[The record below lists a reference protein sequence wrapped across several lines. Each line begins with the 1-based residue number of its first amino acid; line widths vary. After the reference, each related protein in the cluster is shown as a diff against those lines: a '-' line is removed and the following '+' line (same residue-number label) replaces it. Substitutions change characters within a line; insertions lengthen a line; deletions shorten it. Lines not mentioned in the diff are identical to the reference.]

1 MEKWLRF
8 KYMPISLLG
17 KDGRRITGSA
27 EHIAL
32 SRKAAGEG
40 MILLKNEGNALPLS
54 KNNRVALFGKG
65 CMDYVKCGGGS
76 GDVNVEYVTQFAEA
90 MATKA
95 QEGKV
100 SVFQPLSDF
109 YKDYVENYD
118 ATVDP
123 DALSNLS
130 AHLQAQ
136 FGVSIV
142 PGNMPEPYVPEQLL
156 MQAAAECDTAI
167 ISIHRFSTEGG
178 DRGNTPGDGDFY
190 LSAREQKMVDDVKAN
205 FSNIIV
211 VLNVSGTVDC
221 SWFADDPK
229 VKGVLLGWQGGME
242 GASAQ
247 ADILC
252 GDVCPSGK
260 LTDTLV
266 GNFDDYPSS
275 YNFNESP
282 DYKEYTEDI
291 FVGYRYFETVPGA
304 KDKVIYP
311 FGFGLSYTTFSIVT
325 DRCSCDEKIEL
336 TISVTNTGKVAGKE
350 VVQLYAGAHRG
361 YLDTPALELRAFQ
374 KTKLLQPGETQVIT
388 LVLDKA
394 EFASYDEKKAAYVL
408 MQGQYGLFV
417 GNSVRNI
424 TQVGSFAVAENTVT
438 EQLAN
443 RCVAKK
449 LSKRLH
455 SDGTYE
461 ALPISQYE
469 PRESTEGW
477 PEGPH
482 GYCMEHVLPDMR
494 MVGDPTGD
502 NHHAPDVISLT
513 DVAEGKADMDT
524 FLAQLNDDELL
535 TLISGRPWR
544 NPSHTGSIGD
554 IPQYGIPSV
563 PTADGPAGLRFRPNR
578 GMTTT
583 CWPVGTLIAST
594 WDPELAGEIGAAAA
608 LELKENNIGMWLA
621 PALNIHRNPQCGRN
635 FEYFSE
641 DPLITGKIAAGMVRG
656 IQKHHIAA
664 CIKHF
669 CCNNT
674 EVNRL
679 ESDSIVSERAMREI
693 YLKGFEIAVKEAD
706 PWGLM
711 TCYNLV
717 NGKYPSENSELL
729 EDVLRG
735 EWGFSGVITTDWA
748 NGGEQYIECKAGN
761 DLRMPAG
768 MHHRMRRALAEGRV
782 TRADML
788 KSAKNILNFILRL
801 D

>member
-1 MEKWLRF
+1 MEKWVRF
-8 KYMPISLLG
+8 KYMPILLLG
-17 KDGRRITGSA
+17 KDGRQATGSV
-27 EHIAL
+27 EHAAL

-40 MILLKNEGNALPLS
+40 MILLKNEDNALPLR
-54 KNNRVALFGKG
+54 KENRVALFGKG
-65 CMDYVKCGGGS
+65 GADYVKCGGGS
-76 GDVNVEYVTQFAEA
+76 GDVNVAHVTQFVDA
-90 MATKA
+90 MAQKEA
-95 QEGKV
+95 EGKV
-100 SVFQPLSDF
+100 SVFKPVSEF
-109 YKDYVENYD
+109 YREYVAYQSGIEQE
-118 ATVDP
+118 VDT
-123 DALSNLS
+123 NLS
-130 AHLQAQ
+130 AHLVAQ
-136 FGVSIV
+136 FGMDMA
-142 PGNMPEPYVPEQLL
+142 PGNMPEAPIPAEL
-156 MQAAAECDTAI
+156 MQQAASCCDTAI

-190 LSAREQKMVDDVKAN
+190 LSPQEQKMVDDVKAN
-205 FSNIIV
+205 FDKIIV

-229 VKGVLLGWQGGME
+229 VKGVLLAWQGGME

-266 GNFDDYPSS
+266 GNFNDYPSS
-275 YNFNESP
+275 YNFNESEM
-282 DYKEYTEDI
+282 YKEYTEDI

-304 KDKVIYP
+304 ATKVIYP
-311 FGFGLSYTTFSIVT
+311 FGFGLSYTTFAIAAQ
-325 DRCSCDEKIEL
+325 SCETCGEEIRVKL
-336 TISVTNTGKVAGKE
+336 SVTNTGKRAGKE
-350 VVQLYAGAHRG
+350 VVQLYVNAPKG
-361 YLDTPALELRAFQ
+361 YLDTPRLELRAFQ
-374 KTKLLQPGETQVIT
+374 KTKLLQPGEKQDIT
-388 LVLDKA
+388 LTLA
-394 EFASYDEKKAAYVL
+394 AASLASYDEKKAAYVL
-408 MQGQYGLFV
+408 MQGEYALYL
-417 GNSVRNI
+417 GNSVRDV
-424 TQVGSFAVAENTVT
+424 QRVGSYVVAKDTVT

-461 ALPISQYE
+461 ELPVSEYE

-477 PEGPH
+477 PAGPQ
-482 GYCMEHVLPDMR
+482 GYCLEHVLPDMR
-494 MVGDPTGD
+494 MVGDFGGD
-502 NHHAPDVISLT
+502 KHHSPDVISLT
-513 DVAEGKADMDT
+513 DVAEGKADLDT

-544 NPSHTGSIGD
+544 NASHTGSIGD

-594 WDPELAGEIGAAAA
+594 WDPEIAAEIGAAAA
-608 LELKENNIGMWLA
+608 LEVKENNIGMWLA

-641 DPLITGKIAAGMVRG
+641 DPLLTGKIAAGMVRG
-656 IQKHHIAA
+656 VQSRRIAA

-679 ESDSIVSERAMREI
+679 QSDSIVSERALREI
-693 YLKGFEIAVKEAD
+693 YLRGFEITVKEAD
-706 PWGLM
+706 PWALM

-717 NGKYPSENSELL
+717 NGKYPSENAELL
-729 EDVLRG
+729 EGVLRE
-735 EWGFSGVITTDWA
+735 EWGFGGVITTDWA
-748 NGGEQYIECKAGN
+748 NGAEQYVECKAGN
-761 DLRMPAG
+761 DLRMPSG

-788 KSAKNILNFILRL
+788 KSAKNILNFILKL